1 MDNHLKYM
9 QLAYYQAQKAFDIME
24 VPVGAVIVKDD
35 KVIGAGYN
43 KKETYKSPISH
54 AEIEAIQA
62 ACKNTNDWRLNG
74 ASLYVTAEP
83 CIMCA
88 GAILHARIDKVYFYD
103 FVKNREDNNG
113 TYEAIVERLSSYVTY
128 NDYSVADI
136 YAPSLL
142 VVCNDEVLL
151 FDTETSFRSGNI
163 APSEYWNSL
172 NIENKKS
179 ELREIFRTYL
189 ES

>member
-88 GAILHARIDKVYFYD
+88 GAILHARIDKVYFG
-103 FVKNREDNNG
+103 VKEPKFGGVVSIANIFDINKMNHR
-113 TYEAIVERLSSYVTY
+113 VEYFSGLMS
-128 NDYSVADI
+128 
-136 YAPSLL
+136 
-142 VVCNDEVLL
+142 DEINQ
-151 FDTETSFRSGNI
+151 FMKSFFIKLR
-163 APSEYWNSL
+163 NSK
-172 NIENKKS
+172 N
-179 ELREIFRTYL
+179 
-189 ES
+189 

>member
-43 KKETYKSPISH
+43 KKETSKSPVSH
-54 AEIEAIQA
+54 AEIEAIYE

-88 GAILHARIDKVYFYD
+88 GAILHARIDKVYFG
-103 FVKNREDNNG
+103 VKEPKFGGVVSIANIFDINKMNHR
-113 TYEAIVERLSSYVTY
+113 VEYFSGLMS
-128 NDYSVADI
+128 
-136 YAPSLL
+136 
-142 VVCNDEVLL
+142 DEINQLMK
-151 FDTETSFRSGNI
+151 SFFIKLR
-163 APSEYWNSL
+163 NSK
-172 NIENKKS
+172 N
-179 ELREIFRTYL
+179 
-189 ES
+189 

>member
-88 GAILHARIDKVYFYD
+88 GAILHARIDKVYFGVKEPKFGGVVSIANIFDINKMNHRVEYFSGLMSD
-103 FVKNREDNNG
+103 EINQLMKFV
-113 TYEAIVERLSSYVTY
+113 
-128 NDYSVADI
+128 
-136 YAPSLL
+136 
-142 VVCNDEVLL
+142 C
-151 FDTETSFRSGNI
+151 
-163 APSEYWNSL
+163 
-172 NIENKKS
+172 
-179 ELREIFRTYL
+179 
-189 ES
+189 

>member
-88 GAILHARIDKVYFYD
+88 GAILHARIDKVYFG
-103 FVKNREDNNG
+103 VKEPKFGGVVSIANIFDINKMNHR
-113 TYEAIVERLSSYVTY
+113 VEYFSGLMS
-128 NDYSVADI
+128 
-136 YAPSLL
+136 
-142 VVCNDEVLL
+142 DEINQLMK
-151 FDTETSFRSGNI
+151 SFFFFFL
-163 APSEYWNSL
+163 NSK
-172 NIENKKS
+172 N
-179 ELREIFRTYL
+179 
-189 ES
+189 

>member
-1 MDNHLKYM
+1 
-9 QLAYYQAQKAFDIME
+9 ME

-43 KKETYKSPISH
+43 KKETNKSPISH

-88 GAILHARIDKVYFYD
+88 GAILHARIDKVYFG
-103 FVKNREDNNG
+103 VKEPKFGGVVSIANIFDINKMNHR
-113 TYEAIVERLSSYVTY
+113 VEYFSGLMS
-128 NDYSVADI
+128 
-136 YAPSLL
+136 
-142 VVCNDEVLL
+142 DEINQLMK
-151 FDTETSFRSGNI
+151 SFFIKLR
-163 APSEYWNSL
+163 NSK
-172 NIENKKS
+172 N
-179 ELREIFRTYL
+179 
-189 ES
+189 

>member
-88 GAILHARIDKVYFYD
+88 GAILHARIDKVYFG
-103 FVKNREDNNG
+103 VKEPKFGGVVSIANIFDINKMNHR
-113 TYEAIVERLSSYVTY
+113 VEYFSGLMS
-128 NDYSVADI
+128 
-136 YAPSLL
+136 
-142 VVCNDEVLL
+142 DEINQLMK
-151 FDTETSFRSGNI
+151 SFFI
-163 APSEYWNSL
+163 
-172 NIENKKS
+172 K
-179 ELREIFRTYL
+179 LRNFKN
-189 ES
+189 

>member
-9 QLAYYQAQKAFDIME
+9 QLAYYQAQKAFDIKE

-43 KKETYKSPISH
+43 KKETNKSPISH

-88 GAILHARIDKVYFYD
+88 GAILHARIDKVYFG
-103 FVKNREDNNG
+103 VKEPKFGGVVSIANIFDINKMNHR
-113 TYEAIVERLSSYVTY
+113 VEYFSGLMS
-128 NDYSVADI
+128 
-136 YAPSLL
+136 
-142 VVCNDEVLL
+142 DEINQLMK
-151 FDTETSFRSGNI
+151 SFFIKLR
-163 APSEYWNSL
+163 NSK
-172 NIENKKS
+172 N
-179 ELREIFRTYL
+179 
-189 ES
+189 

>member
-43 KKETYKSPISH
+43 KKETNKSPISH

-88 GAILHARIDKVYFYD
+88 GAILHARIDKVYFG
-103 FVKNREDNNG
+103 VKEPKFGGVVSIAN
-113 TYEAIVERLSSYVTY
+113 IF
-128 NDYSVADI
+128 DI
-136 YAPSLL
+136 NKMN
-142 VVCNDEVLL
+142 C
-151 FDTETSFRSGNI
+151 
-163 APSEYWNSL
+163 L
-172 NIENKKS
+172 N
-179 ELREIFRTYL
+179 
-189 ES
+189 

>member
-43 KKETYKSPISH
+43 KKETNKNPISH
-54 AEIEAIQA
+54 AEIEAIYE
-62 ACKNTNDWRLNG
+62 ACQNTNDWRLNG

-88 GAILHARIDKVYFYD
+88 GAILHARIDKVYFG
-103 FVKNREDNNG
+103 VKEPKFGGVVSIANIFDINKMNHK
-113 TYEAIVERLSSYVTY
+113 VEYFSGLM
-128 NDYSVADI
+128 
-136 YAPSLL
+136 
-142 VVCNDEVLL
+142 NDEINQLMK
-151 FDTETSFRSGNI
+151 SFFIKLR
-163 APSEYWNSL
+163 NSK
-172 NIENKKS
+172 N
-179 ELREIFRTYL
+179 
-189 ES
+189 

>member
-43 KKETYKSPISH
+43 KKETNKSPISH

-88 GAILHARIDKVYFYD
+88 GAILHARIDKVYFG
-103 FVKNREDNNG
+103 VKEPKFGGVVSIANIFDINKMNHR
-113 TYEAIVERLSSYVTY
+113 VEYFFGLMS
-128 NDYSVADI
+128 
-136 YAPSLL
+136 
-142 VVCNDEVLL
+142 DEINQLMK
-151 FDTETSFRSGNI
+151 SFFIKLR
-163 APSEYWNSL
+163 NSK
-172 NIENKKS
+172 N
-179 ELREIFRTYL
+179 
-189 ES
+189 

>member
-88 GAILHARIDKVYFYD
+88 GAILHARIDKVYFG
-103 FVKNREDNNG
+103 VKEPKFGGVVSIANIFDINKMNHR
-113 TYEAIVERLSSYVTY
+113 VEYFSGLMS
-128 NDYSVADI
+128 
-136 YAPSLL
+136 
-142 VVCNDEVLL
+142 DEINQLIK
-151 FDTETSFRSGNI
+151 SFFIKLR
-163 APSEYWNSL
+163 NSK
-172 NIENKKS
+172 N
-179 ELREIFRTYL
+179 
-189 ES
+189 

>member
-43 KKETYKSPISH
+43 KKETNKNPISH
-54 AEIEAIQA
+54 AEIEAIYE

-88 GAILHARIDKVYFYD
+88 GAILHARIDKVYFG
-103 FVKNREDNNG
+103 VKEPKFGGVVSIANIFDINKMNHK
-113 TYEAIVERLSSYVTY
+113 VEYFSGLM
-128 NDYSVADI
+128 
-136 YAPSLL
+136 
-142 VVCNDEVLL
+142 NDEINQLMK
-151 FDTETSFRSGNI
+151 SFFIKLR
-163 APSEYWNSL
+163 NSK
-172 NIENKKS
+172 N
-179 ELREIFRTYL
+179 
-189 ES
+189 

>member
-88 GAILHARIDKVYFYD
+88 GAILHARIDKVYFG
-103 FVKNREDNNG
+103 VKEPKFGGVVSIANIFDINKMNHR
-113 TYEAIVERLSSYVTY
+113 VEYFSGLMS
-128 NDYSVADI
+128 
-136 YAPSLL
+136 
-142 VVCNDEVLL
+142 DEINQLMK
-151 FDTETSFRSGNI
+151 SFFIKLR
-163 APSEYWNSL
+163 NSK
-172 NIENKKS
+172 N
-179 ELREIFRTYL
+179 
-189 ES
+189 